1 MRALFVSILS
11 CVFLAA
17 FAVSA
22 GSLPANAAPLPRPV
36 VLVLVEGLSWDD
48 VNSEPDLQRAFRDG
62 AAATLSVVQGT
73 APPDDPRFGYVFL
86 GAGSRVDTRFLP
98 EQLPTDQ
105 DRIPDAF
112 DGPASTVHPGSLGG
126 ALEEAGVQ
134 AAAVGDKARL
144 VIMTPDGEV
153 PRGYGG
159 EDPIAGLD
167 AALED
172 GAGFVAVDAVDPRQ
186 AAQLVEAASETGAAV
201 AVASP
206 NGPKGTPNLT
216 PFVFLR
222 PGSGGGLL
230 YSPATRTEGLLTNA
244 DVAPTLLGALG
255 VTVPP
260 EMSGRAAEVRPG
272 DVESAELL
280 QRRLWLVEDK
290 GFQVWG
296 VVGVLWAL
304 ALAVG
309 TARRGRRGASW
320 AVLALAALPA
330 GALLAA
336 AFPVTDVLS
345 VGALTALFAA
355 GMTAL
360 SWRLSGS
367 FAGAFAGALAGIALA
382 TAALVTLDAAAGG
395 PLERFSTIGYNPA
408 TGTRFY
414 GVGNEYAAV
423 LAGSLTLGL
432 GVLTHRRRPPAVPL
446 ATVGAVAVLA
456 LGLPT
461 MGADVGGS
469 LALGLAFGATVGLVR
484 NDGWKGAVLWAAGG
498 FALAAAL
505 FLASGLLFPDV
516 SHGSSAAAGGEDLY
530 EVFVRKVALSLDS
543 LLNPVLLLLT
553 ALGGAVTYAGWRQ
566 ARGTPLAAAI
576 PGAVVA
582 AVASGVFN
590 DTSLIAALFALMY
603 PALGA
608 LGVLVS
614 KQNAGPRRSF
624 PRR

>member
-1 MRALFVSILS
+1 VRALFVSILS
-11 CVFLAA
+11 CVFLATL
-17 FAVSA
+17 AVSA
-22 GSLPANAAPLPRPV
+22 GSLPANAAPPPRPV
-36 VLVLVEGLSWDD
+36 VLVLVEGLSWEN
-48 VNSEPDLQRAFRDG
+48 VNSEPGLQRAFRDG

-105 DRIPDAF
+105 GRIPDAF
-112 DGPASTVHPGSLGG
+112 DGPARTVHPGSLGG

-144 VIMTPDGEV
+144 VVMTPDGEV
-153 PRGYGG
+153 PRGYEG
-159 EDPIAGLD
+159 PIAGLD

-186 AAQLVEAASETGAAV
+186 AAQLVEAARETGATV

-216 PFVFLR
+216 PFTLVG
-222 PGSGGGLL
+222 PGKGLL
-230 YSPATRTEGLLTNA
+230 YSPVTRTEGLLTNA
-244 DVAPTLLGALG
+244 DVAPTLLDALG
-255 VTVPP
+255 APVPP

-304 ALAVG
+304 TLAVG
-309 TARRGRRGASW
+309 TARRGRRGVSW

-336 AFPVTDVLS
+336 AFPVTEVLS

-355 GMTAL
+355 GMTSL

-395 PLERFSTIGYNPA
+395 ALERFSTIGYNPA

-446 ATVGAVAVLA
+446 AAVGVVAVLA

-484 NDGWKGAVLWAAGG
+484 DDGWRGATLWAAGG

-516 SHGSSAAAGGEDLY
+516 SHGSSAAAGREDLY
-530 EVFVRKVALSLDS
+530 EVFVRKVALSLGS

-553 ALGGAVTYAGWRQ
+553 ALGGAVTYAGWRR
-566 ARGTPLAAAI
+566 ARGAPLAAAI

-590 DTSLIAALFALMY
+590 DTSLVAALFALMY

-614 KQNAGPRRSF
+614 KENAGPRRSF

>member
-11 CVFLAA
+11 CVFLATL
-17 FAVSA
+17 AVSA
-22 GSLPANAAPLPRPV
+22 GSLPANAAPPPRPV
-36 VLVLVEGLSWDD
+36 VLVLVEGLSWED
-48 VNSEPDLQRAFRDG
+48 VNSEPGLQKAFRDG

-105 DRIPDAF
+105 DRIPDEF

-126 ALEEAGVQ
+126 ALEEAGGQ

-144 VIMTPDGEV
+144 VVMTPDGEV

-172 GAGFVAVDAVDPRQ
+172 GAGFVAVDALDPRQ
-186 AAQLVEAASETGAAV
+186 AAQLVEAARETGAAV

-222 PGSGGGLL
+222 PRNGGGLL
-230 YSPATRTEGLLTNA
+230 YSPTTRTRGLLTNA
-244 DVAPTLLGALG
+244 DVAPTLLDALG
-255 VTVPP
+255 VPIPP

-290 GFQVWG
+290 GFRVWG

-309 TARRGRRGASW
+309 TARRGRRGVSW

-336 AFPVTDVLS
+336 AFPVTGVLY

-355 GMTAL
+355 GLTAL

-367 FAGAFAGALAGIALA
+367 FAGALAGIALA
-382 TAALVTLDAAAGG
+382 TAALVTLDAVAGG

-446 ATVGAVAVLA
+446 VAVGAVAVLA

-484 NDGWKGAVLWAAGG
+484 GQGWRGAALWAAGG

-505 FLASGLLFPDV
+505 FLASGFLFPDV

-530 EVFVRKVALSLDS
+530 EVFVRKVTLSLGS

-553 ALGGAVTYAGWRQ
+553 ALGAAVTYAGLRR
-566 ARGTPLAAAI
+566 ARGALLAAAI

-614 KQNAGPRRSF
+614 KQNAGTRRSF

>member
-1 MRALFVSILS
+1 VRALFVSILS
-11 CVFLAA
+11 CVFLATL
-17 FAVSA
+17 AVSA
-22 GSLPANAAPLPRPV
+22 GSLPANAAPPPRPV
-36 VLVLVEGLSWDD
+36 VLVLVGGLSWED
-48 VNSEPDLQRAFRDG
+48 VNSEPGLQRAFRDG

-105 DRIPDAF
+105 DRIPDEF

-126 ALEEAGVQ
+126 ALEEAGGQ

-144 VIMTPDGEV
+144 VVMTPDGEV

-172 GAGFVAVDAVDPRQ
+172 GAGFVAVDALDPRQ
-186 AAQLVEAASETGAAV
+186 AAQLVEAARESGAAV

-222 PGSGGGLL
+222 PRSGDGLL
-230 YSPATRTEGLLTNA
+230 YSPTTRTQGLLTNA
-244 DVAPTLLGALG
+244 DVAPTLLDALEAP
-255 VTVPP
+255 VPP
-260 EMSGRAAEVRPG
+260 EMSGRAAEARPG

-290 GFQVWG
+290 GFRVWG

-309 TARRGRRGASW
+309 TARRGRRGVSW

-336 AFPVTDVLS
+336 AFPVTGVLS

-367 FAGAFAGALAGIALA
+367 FAGALAGIALA

-446 ATVGAVAVLA
+446 AAVGAVAVLA

-469 LALGLAFGATVGLVR
+469 FALGLAFGATIGLVR
-484 NDGWKGAVLWAAGG
+484 GKGWQSAAMWATGG
-498 FALAAAL
+498 FAFAAAL
-505 FLASGLLFPDV
+505 FLASGVVFPNV

-530 EVFVRKVALSLDS
+530 EVFARKVALSLDS

-553 ALGGAVTYAGWRQ
+553 ALGAAVTYAGWRR

-614 KQNAGPRRSF
+614 KQNAGTRRSF

>member
-11 CVFLAA
+11 CVFLATL
-17 FAVSA
+17 AVSA
-22 GSLPANAAPLPRPV
+22 GSLPANAAPPPRPV
-36 VLVLVEGLSWDD
+36 VLVLVEGLSWED
-48 VNSEPDLQRAFRDG
+48 VNSEPGLQRAFRDG

-105 DRIPDAF
+105 DGIPDAF

-144 VIMTPDGEV
+144 VVMTPDGEV

-186 AAQLVEAASETGAAV
+186 AAQLVEAARERGAAV

-244 DVAPTLLGALG
+244 DVAPTLLDALG
-255 VTVPP
+255 APVPP

-309 TARRGRRGASW
+309 TARRGRRGVSW

-367 FAGAFAGALAGIALA
+367 FAGALAGIALA

-446 ATVGAVAVLA
+446 AAVGAVAVLA

-469 LALGLAFGATVGLVR
+469 LALGVAFGATVGLVR
-484 NDGWKGAVLWAAGG
+484 DDGWRGAVLWAAGG

-530 EVFVRKVALSLDS
+530 EVFVRKVALSLGS

-553 ALGGAVTYAGWRQ
+553 ALGAAVTYAGWRR

-603 PALGA
+603 PALGG

>member
-1 MRALFVSILS
+1 VRALFVSILS
-11 CVFLAA
+11 CVFLATL
-17 FAVSA
+17 AVSA
-22 GSLPANAAPLPRPV
+22 GSLPANAAPPPRPV
-36 VLVLVEGLSWDD
+36 VLVLVEGLSWED
-48 VNSEPDLQRAFRDG
+48 VNSEPGLQRAFRDG

-105 DRIPDAF
+105 GRIPDAF
-112 DGPASTVHPGSLGG
+112 DGPARTVHPGSLGG

-144 VIMTPDGEV
+144 VVMTPDGEV
-153 PRGYGG
+153 PRGY

-186 AAQLVEAASETGAAV
+186 AAQLVEAARETGATV

-216 PFVFLR
+216 PFTLVG
-222 PGSGGGLL
+222 PGKGLL
-230 YSPATRTEGLLTNA
+230 YSPVTRTEGLLTNA
-244 DVAPTLLGALG
+244 DVAPTLLDALG
-255 VTVPP
+255 APVPP

-309 TARRGRRGASW
+309 TARRGRRGVSW

-336 AFPVTDVLS
+336 AFPVTEVLS

-355 GMTAL
+355 GMTSL

-395 PLERFSTIGYNPA
+395 ALERFSTIGYNPA

-446 ATVGAVAVLA
+446 AAVGVVAVLA

-484 NDGWKGAVLWAAGG
+484 DDGWRGAALWAAGG

-505 FLASGLLFPDV
+505 FLASGLLFPEV
-516 SHGSSAAAGGEDLY
+516 SHGSSAAAGREDLY
-530 EVFVRKVALSLDS
+530 EVFVRKVALSLGS

-553 ALGGAVTYAGWRQ
+553 ALGGAVTYAGWRR

>member
-11 CVFLAA
+11 CVFLATL
-17 FAVSA
+17 AVSA
-22 GSLPANAAPLPRPV
+22 GSLPANAAPPPRPV
-36 VLVLVEGLSWDD
+36 VLVLVGGLSWED
-48 VNSEPDLQRAFRDG
+48 VNSEPGLQRAFRDG

-105 DRIPDAF
+105 DSIPDAF

-134 AAAVGDKARL
+134 AAAVGDRARL
-144 VIMTPDGEV
+144 VAMTPDGEV

-159 EDPIAGLD
+159 EDPIADLD

-186 AAQLVEAASETGAAV
+186 AAQLVEAARETGAAV

-222 PGSGGGLL
+222 PSSGGDLL
-230 YSPATRTEGLLTNA
+230 YSPTTRTQGLLTNT
-244 DVAPTLLGALG
+244 DVAPTLLDALG
-255 VTVPP
+255 APVPP

-272 DVESAELL
+272 DVESVELL
-280 QRRLWLVEDK
+280 QRRLWFVEDK
-290 GFQVWG
+290 GFRVWG

-304 ALAVG
+304 ALVVG
-309 TARRGRRGASW
+309 TARRGRRGVSW

-336 AFPVTDVLS
+336 AFPVTGVLS

-367 FAGAFAGALAGIALA
+367 FAGAFAGIALA

-446 ATVGAVAVLA
+446 AAVGAVAVLA

-469 LALGLAFGATVGLVR
+469 LALGVAFGATAGLVR
-484 NDGWKGAVLWAAGG
+484 GKGWRGAALWAAGG
-498 FALAAAL
+498 FTLAAAL

-530 EVFVRKVALSLDS
+530 EVFVRKVALSLGS

-553 ALGGAVTYAGWRQ
+553 ALGAVVTYAGWRR
-566 ARGTPLAAAI
+566 ARGTPLGAAI